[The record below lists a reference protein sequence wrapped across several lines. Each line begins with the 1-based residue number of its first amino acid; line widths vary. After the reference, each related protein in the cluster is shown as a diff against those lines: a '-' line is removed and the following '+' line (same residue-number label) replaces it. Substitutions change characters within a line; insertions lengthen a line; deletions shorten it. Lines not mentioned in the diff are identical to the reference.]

1 MKKAVYICSVFQ
13 RWQTL
18 KPNTMKTT
26 VQITIA
32 GVALEVEGFFT
43 PEEPQTRDYPGSSAE
58 FEVEL
63 VTLVNRGDDIFELLT
78 TCISME
84 DIADAAME
92 ALGERETPDDYWG
105 GF

>member
-1 MKKAVYICSVFQ
+1 
-13 RWQTL
+13 
-18 KPNTMKTT
+18 MKTT

-43 PEEPQTRDYPGSSAE
+43 PEEPQTREYPGASAE
-58 FEVEL
+58 FEVES
-63 VTLVNRGDDIFELLT
+63 VTLVNRGDCIYDLIVS
-78 TCISME
+78 CISME
-84 DIADAAME
+84 YIADAAME

>member
-1 MKKAVYICSVFQ
+1 
-13 RWQTL
+13 
-18 KPNTMKTT
+18 MKTT
-26 VQITIA
+26 VQITIE

-58 FEVEL
+58 FEVES
-63 VTLVNRGDDIFELLT
+63 VTLVNRGDCIYDLIVS
-78 TCISME
+78 CISME